1 MGYRRSNLSLRV
13 RICST
18 RDDRLPFPIKLCSP
32 VGNQNDPRDVQQPTL
47 ALMEEK
53 DLA

>member
-1 MGYRRSNLSLRV
+1 MELWH
-13 RICST
+13 
-18 RDDRLPFPIKLCSP
+18 SP
-32 VGNQNDPRDVQQPTL
+32 VGNQNDPRTARSRVKQKKDVQQPTL